1 MRADIDPA
9 VVDRVDPFA
18 HRARDLPGGVGRG
31 VGGLGVDE
39 VDDGLGLGQVQL
51 AVEKGPLGEFTGPGQ
66 ACPGRAQGV

>member
-1 MRADIDPA
+1 MLSIWRESAPFSCPAACRAA
-9 VVDRVDPFA
+9 A
-18 HRARDLPGGVGRG
+18 G
-31 VGGLGVDE
+31 